1 MKIVT
6 AFFDLGRSGY
16 RNHKRSPASYVRAFV
31 DGIAQ
36 IDSEIVVFV
45 NKAAKTI
52 LESKLEKAETK
63 ARITLIDLELDE
75 LPLAKVK
82 GEVIGVLSSSS
93 MRFYSLRDALLPL
106 HKYFWLFWKV
116 LFGRILHKRGAIWG
130 EITTELPKAPEYW
143 HWEYLVLT
151 WSKPWFM
158 SQAFERKLVPEG
170 SCVVWFDFGLGHSKS
185 EFTEMVRGKRL
196 SNHLIQK
203 SRVHFSQRGE
213 AFRPQVQTPWDAAEL
228 CDDALAPAGVIAGDI
243 GACSKLES
251 FFSDQISFWLARG
264 VAPDDQVL
272 LSMFEAHMPEFTIL
286 LPRSRNKH
294 GWYQLEHFLTS

>member
-16 RNHKRSPASYVRAFV
+16 RNHSRSPESYVRAFL

-36 IDSEIVVFV
+36 IDSEIVIFV
-45 NKAAKTI
+45 NKAAKTT

-63 ARITLIDLELDE
+63 ARITLIDLELDD
-75 LPLAKVK
+75 LPLAKLK
-82 GEVIGVLSSSS
+82 GQVIDVLSSSS

-170 SCVVWFDFGLGHSKS
+170 SCVVWVDFGLGHSTS
-185 EFTEMVRGKRL
+185 EFSQMVKGKRL
-196 SNHLIQK
+196 SAK
-203 SRVHFSQRGE
+203 SLEKSKVHVSQRGKL
-213 AFRPQVQTPWDAAEL
+213 RPQIQTPWDAAEL
-228 CDDALAPAGVIAGDI
+228 SDDALVPAGLFAGDRE
-243 GACSKLES
+243 ACLKLES
-251 FFSDQISFWLARG
+251 FFSDQIVFWLDRG

-272 LSMFEAHMPEFTIL
+272 LSMLETHVPGLVNLM
-286 LPRSRNKH
+286 PRSENKH
-294 GWYQLEHFLTS
+294 GWYQLEHFLAT